1 MMLNNVI
8 EYLQESVRKFPDKA
22 AVIDEH
28 QTLTYRELDCKARK
42 IAVLLQT
49 RCGGAVNC
57 PIAVYMEKSADCLA
71 AFMGVVYS
79 GNFYSPMDV
88 RSPRERVNKI
98 LSVLQPIAVITDG
111 SGGEEFPCETI
122 GLSGLDTEPDPPEG
136 MAAFRRVLDVDP
148 VYVKFTSGSTG
159 QPKGVT
165 ICHRSV
171 IDFAE
176 WVTEEFHISD
186 QTIFGNQ
193 APFYFDNSVLD
204 IYSTI
209 RNGGTMVIIP
219 EQMFLLTGK
228 LLDYINRQRIN
239 TIFWVPSALIG
250 VANSGML
257 ERTALPALEKVLF
270 CGEVMPNKQLNI
282 WRKRYPELLYANLYG
297 PTEITDVCT
306 FYVIDRAFDDDEP
319 LPIGRP
325 CRNMDALIL
334 NESDKLAA
342 PGETGELC
350 VRGIGVSLGYYGDKD
365 RTAAAFMQNPLNP
378 NYRDVIYRTG
388 DLVCHNERGELIFIG
403 RKDFQIKHQGYRI
416 ELGEIESAAYGLPQ
430 MKRCCAIYLTE
441 KSRIELYCVTEAELS
456 EKEIY
461 NWLREKLPRYMLPG
475 RIYLEEALPLNA
487 NGKIDRLA
495 LRALS
500 AGRG

>member
-1 MMLNNVI
+1 MMVNNVI
-8 EYLQESVRKFPDKA
+8 EYLQESVQKFPDKA

-28 QTLTYRELDCKARK
+28 HTLTYRDLDRKARK
-42 IAVLLQT
+42 IANLIQT
-49 RCGGAVNC
+49 RCAGAINRPV
-57 PIAVYMEKSADCLA
+57 AVYMEKSADCLA

-79 GNFYSPMDV
+79 GNFYSPMDI
-88 RSPRERVNKI
+88 RSPKERIDKI
-98 LSVLQPIAVITDG
+98 LNVLQPAAVVTDG
-111 SGGEEFPCETI
+111 RCQAAFPCETI
-122 GLSGLDTEPDPPEG
+122 DLSELDTQSDPP
-136 MAAFRRVLDVDP
+136 APIDAFRKILDVDP
-148 VYVKFTSGSTG
+148 LYVIFTSGSTG

-165 ICHRSV
+165 ISHRSV

-176 WVTEEFHISD
+176 WTTKEFGFSD
-186 QTIFGNQ
+186 KTIFGNQ
-193 APFYFDNSVLD
+193 APFYFDNSILD
-204 IYSTI
+204 IYSTM

-228 LLDYINRQRIN
+228 LLNYIDHAQVN

-250 VANSGML
+250 VANSGLL
-257 ERTALPALEKVLF
+257 EHANLPALEKVLF

-282 WRKRYPELLYANLYG
+282 WRRRYPKLLYANLYG
-297 PTEITDVCT
+297 PTEITDVCAFYIVDRT
-306 FYVIDRAFDDDEP
+306 FEDDEP

-325 CRNMDALIL
+325 CKNTEVLVL
-334 NESDKLAA
+334 NETDKPAG
-342 PGETGELC
+342 PGEPGELC

-365 RTAAAFMQNPLNP
+365 RTGISFVQNPLNP
-378 NYRDVIYRTG
+378 NYRDIIYRTG
-388 DLVCHNERGELIFIG
+388 DLVCYNSRGELLFIG

-430 MKRCCAIYLTE
+430 MKRCCAIYHTA
-441 KSRIELYCVTEAELS
+441 KNRIELYCVTDPRLS

-461 NWLREKLPRYMLPG
+461 GCLRDSLPRYMLPG

-495 LRALS
+495 LRDLS
-500 AGRG
+500 ASRG